1 MRLIGLCRLG
11 RDADTRYTSSGDAV
25 ANFSAAF
32 EFGPK
37 GEDGKRQTQWVTLS
51 LFGKRA
57 EKLSEYL
64 TKGKQLYIVANDVH
78 LRTYEKKDGGTGVE
92 LRGRV
97 EDVQFVGSKDDYKE
111 EERTTQQQASASSPH
126 KEGIA
131 GLDDDIPF

>member
-11 RDADTRYTSSGDAV
+11 RDADTRYTSNGDAV

-32 EFGPK
+32 EFGTK

-97 EDVQFVGSKDDYKE
+97 EDVQFVGSKDEQRSDD
-111 EERTTQQQASASSPH
+111 RPAQNQPTAADPH
-126 KEGIA
+126 KDGIA